1 PPCGK
6 GNGVSSCAEGVGDGK
21 DPCSKQAGG
30 DAQPAVSIV
39 VLCCVDRLCL
49 CAAGW
54 LADCRAGASV
64 LRVLH
69 WLVVLCS
76 SPHTDFSISLSL
88 VILFPPLISH
98 STLSMSS
105 PFSSPPPLPLSPS
118 FHSPPPL
125 LPSLCLLLPVSLPF
139 VSLTR
144 FSFAA

>member
-30 DAQPAVSIV
+30 DAQPA
-39 VLCCVDRLCL
+39 
-49 CAAGW
+49 GW
-54 LADCRAGASV
+54 
-64 LRVLH
+64 H